1 LRLIAKGANSG
12 VVTGFEGVNKEVIV
26 NDVFFLRGEDGEL
39 RREVAFK
46 SAASTLGMPALAET
60 FTHFHR
66 DFHAVKVTVKLR
78 GSIEP
83 LPCEP
88 QTFTPAR
95 QGASKMAIPPPAHN

>member
-1 LRLIAKGANSG
+1 M
-12 VVTGFEGVNKEVIV
+12 

-39 RREVAFK
+39 GREVAFK

-95 QGASKMAIPPPAHN
+95 QGASKMAILPRIFLISSLPSKTTFHSGPPAHN